1 MSLPSRLV
9 VVEFVADTDK
19 RKAGERLAVDAVS
32 ATSLCDHKKVAVRVD
47 DKPPAA
53 PAPSVDVVDYFD
65 E

>member
-47 DKPPAA
+47 DKPPA
-53 PAPSVDVVDYFD
+53 PSVDVVDYFD